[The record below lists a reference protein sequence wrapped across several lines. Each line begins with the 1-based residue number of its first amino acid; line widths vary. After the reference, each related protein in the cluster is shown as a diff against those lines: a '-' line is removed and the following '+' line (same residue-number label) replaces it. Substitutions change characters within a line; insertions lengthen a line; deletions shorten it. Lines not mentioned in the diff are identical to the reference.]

1 MLTMHFK
8 SQFFVINQISFFT
21 NDLGF
26 VKLLMFDLWLSHM
39 RLIKQMSKMS
49 WISSKPLPT
58 TNCQQNIKPNA
69 FYLKSSSVKS

>member
-26 VKLLMFDLWLSHM
+26 VKLLMFDLWPSHT

-58 TNCQQNIKPNA
+58 TNCQLNVKPSA